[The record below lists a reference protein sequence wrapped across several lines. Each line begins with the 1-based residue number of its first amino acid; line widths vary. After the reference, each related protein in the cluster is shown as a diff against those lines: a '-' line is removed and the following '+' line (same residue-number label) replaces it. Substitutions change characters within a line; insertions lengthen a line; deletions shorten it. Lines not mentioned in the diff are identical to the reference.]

1 MIEIS
6 FIMASFK
13 GHPGLEEK
21 QGGEKSSGGMY
32 SKLICQESV
41 SMNFLLKHSDP

>member
-21 QGGEKSSGGMY
+21 QGGEKSSGGMGF
-32 SKLICQESV
+32 KLICQESIP
-41 SMNFLLKHSDP
+41 MYFLLKYSDP